1 MANPPDNVAR
11 VKRALSVL
19 ADNAAA
25 DVADTDVREYVVVR
39 IADEV
44 IVDLMGRACGL
55 SYADVISDAET
66 RELGGATIRVAS
78 PSTLIRT
85 EIPPT
90 GSVEVCPWAAAHPDR
105 VDREALAPNA
115 GRDGHANPSTTNR
128 LRNGGG
134 RIQNHRQCKCFIYNE
149 L

>member
-55 SYADVISDAET
+55 SLRRCHFGRRDA
-66 RELGGATIRVAS
+66 R
-78 PSTLIRT
+78 
-85 EIPPT
+85 
-90 GSVEVCPWAAAHPDR
+90 
-105 VDREALAPNA
+105 A
-115 GRDGHANPSTTNR
+115 GRRHYPRGESKHLDPHRDPADGQRRGVSLGCSTS
-128 LRNGGG
+128 
-134 RIQNHRQCKCFIYNE
+134 
-149 L
+149 